1 MEQRKQ
7 RFYKG
12 LPGFTRAN
20 EEVLARDA
28 EGTIY
33 RWWWEYLRLSPAFWF
48 ARHTGHSLVDANMA
62 EAYELAGSL
71 KGSNFRQWWEE
82 TGINVFAEAK
92 RPATVKVMDLE
103 NLSQHSF
110 REKALYLEVPL
121 TMRKELI
128 LKKIREELDKVHDGR
143 DLDVNKFANAPLKL
157 HTKRYRLRVIEL
169 EYWVLLYKLLHEDIA
184 VWRVGDRLQIAPHL
198 KLRGAELRLVKD
210 KYNQLTSLT
219 GRHLYKARYTLAYAE
234 RKSFP
239 NTSKIIVPENFMPF
253 GEKYHQEYQA
263 AIGEIKGENSAWKKW
278 LHEEYAVSLKYH
290 IARRNRVEDL
300 IKLPSNKVRQR
311 LPDFIAGKSDELN

>member
-1 MEQRKQ
+1 MEQRNQ

-12 LPGFTRAN
+12 LPGFTRADD
-20 EEVLARDA
+20 EVLARDA

-48 ARHTGHSLVDANMA
+48 AGQTGYSLVDVKMA
-62 EAYELAGSL
+62 EAYELAGDL
-71 KGSNFRQWWEE
+71 KGGNFRRWWEE
-82 TGINVFAEAK
+82 TGVNVFAEAK
-92 RPATVKVMDLE
+92 RPATVKVLDLE
-103 NLSQHSF
+103 NLSQHPF

-128 LKKIREELDKVHDGR
+128 LKKIKEELDRVHDGR
-143 DLDVNKFANAPLKL
+143 GLDVTKTANAPLKL

-169 EYWVLLYKLLHEDIA
+169 EYWVLLYKLLYEDIA

-219 GRHLYKARYTLAYAE
+219 GRHLYKARYTLANAE

-239 NTSKIIVPENFMPF
+239 NTGKIIVPDNFMPF
-253 GEKYHQEYQA
+253 GEKYHREYQA
-263 AIGEIKGENSAWKKW
+263 AIGEIEGEDSVWKKW

-300 IKLPSNKVRQR
+300 IKLPGSKIRQR